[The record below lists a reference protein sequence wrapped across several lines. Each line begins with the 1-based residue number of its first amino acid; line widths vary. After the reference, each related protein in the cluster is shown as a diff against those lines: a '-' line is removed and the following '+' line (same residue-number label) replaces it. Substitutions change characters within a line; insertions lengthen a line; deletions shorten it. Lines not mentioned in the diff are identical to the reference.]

1 MKNRRNALRLTILFW
16 TLLLVQ
22 PALGQNVV
30 PNPLMDFDPS
40 PEQMSTLQGIF
51 DEFSVVQLK
60 LRSEVDVKFAELK
73 LEFMQKDRFE
83 TKTKEQAS
91 VSRVNKLVK
100 DISLLFGDSFQNNV
114 SYYLKA
120 KDVLTQKQCI
130 SAVGNLSNFNFRI
143 PNDLFGQVE
152 NQLLSLD
159 LDLSR
164 DQVKKIL
171 KNRAK
176 MAKKEIDLDL
186 KRRLNLINLQT
197 EMVKMPCDNEIVNKT
212 VLKITVLGSKQMTN
226 RVVHFIKAKDML
238 TIDQKD
244 KLFQAMLMMPV
255 Q

>member
-1 MKNRRNALRLTILFW
+1 MKNHAVILLIIALAGLLFVPRFGLT
-16 TLLLVQ
+16 
-22 PALGQNVV
+22 QNIQ

-40 PEQMSTLQGIF
+40 PEQIKVLQGIY

-73 LEFMQKDRFE
+73 LELMKKDRFD
-83 TKTKEQAS
+83 TKAKEQAS
-91 VSRVNKLVK
+91 VSRVNRLVK
-100 DISLLFGDSFQNNV
+100 DISSLFGESFQNNV

-130 SAVGNLSNFNFRI
+130 SAVGNLSNFNFQI
-143 PNDLFGQVE
+143 PGDLFGLVE
-152 NQLLSLD
+152 NQLLNLD
-159 LDLSR
+159 LNLSR

-186 KRRLNLINLQT
+186 KRRLTLIDLQS

-212 VLKITVLGSKQMTN
+212 VLKVTELGSKQMSN
-226 RVVHFIKAKDML
+226 RVVHFIKAKDIL
-238 TIDQKD
+238 TRDQKD
-244 KLFQAMLMMPV
+244 ILFQAMLMMMV